1 MRPVQWLLKDWKELK
16 QFLNQKSYN
25 NQERGY
31 ILSITVNQFLNIKT
45 KVMNDNS
52 KVLIGLLTGLAA
64 GAALGLLFA
73 PEKGSETRDRLNQSL
88 KDLGDSIKDRAA
100 DEINN
105 LASLK
110 DKVVT
115 SVKSKLQDNEEEFA
129 DDVEHA

>member
-1 MRPVQWLLKDWKELK
+1 MLTKK
-16 QFLNQKSYN
+16 N
-25 NQERGY
+25 
-31 ILSITVNQFLNIKT
+31 

-52 KVLIGLLTGLAA
+52 KVLVGLLAGLAA

-73 PEKGSETRDRLNQSL
+73 PESGTETRDKLSQSL

-105 LASLK
+105 LSAFK

-115 SVKSKLQDNEEEFA
+115 SVKSKLQQTEEVFA
-129 DDVEHA
+129 DENEHA

>member
-1 MRPVQWLLKDWKELK
+1 
-16 QFLNQKSYN
+16 
-25 NQERGY
+25 
-31 ILSITVNQFLNIKT
+31 
-45 KVMNDNS
+45 MNDNS

-105 LASLK
+105 LAGLK
-110 DKVVT
+110 DKVVS
-115 SVKSKLQDNEEEFA
+115 SVKNKLQDTEEEFA

>member
-1 MRPVQWLLKDWKELK
+1 
-16 QFLNQKSYN
+16 
-25 NQERGY
+25 
-31 ILSITVNQFLNIKT
+31 
-45 KVMNDNS
+45 MNDNS

-110 DKVVT
+110 DKVVG
-115 SVKSKLQDNEEEFA
+115 SVKSKLQDTEEEFA